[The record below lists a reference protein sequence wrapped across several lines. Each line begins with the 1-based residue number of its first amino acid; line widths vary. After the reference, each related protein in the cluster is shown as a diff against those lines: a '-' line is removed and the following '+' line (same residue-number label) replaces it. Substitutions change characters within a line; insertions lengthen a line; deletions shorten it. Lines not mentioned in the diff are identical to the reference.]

1 MQMKQL
7 LSKGVKLRLGKW
19 NNKRDKMEF
28 LDASK
33 TLKVELRPA
42 HMESFLEKVLQILKD
57 VGTGLAAGSRHEN
70 QSAMNRDAHY

>member
-7 LSKGVKLRLGKW
+7 LSKGANLRTGKW

-33 TLKVELRPA
+33 TLKLELNPSRNTLGF
-42 HMESFLEKVLQILKD
+42 MKKVLQVFKS
-57 VGTGLAAGSRHEN
+57 VGNGLEN
-70 QSAMNRDAHY
+70 QFKSPMKRDVHY

>member
-7 LSKGVKLRLGKW
+7 LSKGANLRMGKW

-33 TLKVELRPA
+33 TLKVELNLGHLGRHSPGF
-42 HMESFLEKVLQILKD
+42 MKKVLQVFKS
-57 VGTGLAAGSRHEN
+57 VGNGLEN
-70 QSAMNRDAHY
+70 QFKSPMKRDAHY

>member
-7 LSKGVKLRLGKW
+7 LSKGANLQMGKW

-33 TLKVELRPA
+33 TLKLGLNPGR
-42 HMESFLEKVLQILKD
+42 HTLGFMKKVLQVFKS
-57 VGTGLAAGSRHEN
+57 VGNGLEN
-70 QSAMNRDAHY
+70 QFKSPMKRDAHY

>member
-7 LSKGVKLRLGKW
+7 LSKSANLRMGKW

-33 TLKVELRPA
+33 TLKLELNPGRNTLGF
-42 HMESFLEKVLQILKD
+42 MKKVLQVFKS
-57 VGTGLAAGSRHEN
+57 VGNGLEN
-70 QSAMNRDAHY
+70 QFKSPMKRDVHY